1 MDYLPDSWRFKD
13 EKNPALETT
22 SKLKISGTDQQWI
35 GETLF
40 VGKNKIKDD
49 AESILWWRHPLS
61 PKFSINQK
69 PQPDTYVTHRLFLWM
84 PVRNWKVVFKHPVCN
99 IGTLV

>member
-1 MDYLPDSWRFKD
+1 MDHLPDSWRFKD
-13 EKNPALETT
+13 AKNSALEAAP
-22 SKLKISGTDQQWI
+22 KLKMSRADQQWI

-40 VGKNKIKDD
+40 VGKNKIKDG
-49 AESILWWRHPLS
+49 AESILWWHPPS
-61 PKFSINQK
+61 FKFSPNQK

-84 PVRNWKVVFKHPVCN
+84 PVKNWKVVFKCSICN